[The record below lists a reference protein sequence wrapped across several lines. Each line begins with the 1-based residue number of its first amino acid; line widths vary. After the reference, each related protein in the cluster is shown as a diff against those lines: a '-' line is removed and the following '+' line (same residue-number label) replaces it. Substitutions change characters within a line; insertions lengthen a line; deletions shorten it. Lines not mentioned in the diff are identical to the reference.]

1 MARSSFAVD
10 APSLIGCDLP
20 RVRRNGKPEF
30 LTAPAEHRGGTA
42 MKTQR
47 IINHVVFYAIATMAM
62 SMWLDVPAFDALLSG
77 KPASIHAVIGDI
89 ALLAF
94 ASWFIPGAAMFA
106 VAVSAILLAQCEIY
120 PELWH
125 GVGEALRPMR
135 KQYATFED
143 H

>member
-1 MARSSFAVD
+1 MH
-10 APSLIGCDLP
+10 
-20 RVRRNGKPEF
+20 E
-30 LTAPAEHRGGTA
+30 ETA

-47 IINHVVFYAIATMAM
+47 IINHVAFYTVATVAM
-62 SMWLDVPAFDALLSG
+62 LMWLDLPAFDALLSG
-77 KPASIHAVIGDI
+77 KPAGIVALIEDL

-106 VAVSAILLAQCEIY
+106 VAVSAILLARCEIY

-135 KQYATFED
+135 KRYATFED
-143 H
+143 RH